1 MRYIFAGI
9 TVLFFILLVP
19 VVVGHTK
26 FAKSPDTVLELIDET
41 NVFNRCDNVII
52 RLKDIDEIQV
62 KLNTNKYGHPYSY
75 GTLKLVT
82 GSKVYV
88 MKRVHRPDEVKNSL
102 LALKK
107 THGNCCQP
115 VLRLQNFTKL
125 DRDITKRPKR
135 PASTVFWWSGNKQIR
150 TVLRKCI
157 SAQNTRAPG
166 FFRPISQP
174 FRLQSEWLCRKE
186 PPHTER
192 RA

>member
-1 MRYIFAGI
+1 MSQNTFFNGVGQWKKLYAKKSRKAHWDYIGGEIFLGLTVLTALLLTGLIPLEKDAEYVRYIFAGI

-102 LALKK
+102 LALKE
-107 THGNCCQP
+107 NA
-115 VLRLQNFTKL
+115 R
-125 DRDITKRPKR
+125 
-135 PASTVFWWSGNKQIR
+135 
-150 TVLRKCI
+150 
-157 SAQNTRAPG
+157 
-166 FFRPISQP
+166 
-174 FRLQSEWLCRKE
+174 
-186 PPHTER
+186 
-192 RA
+192 

>member
-1 MRYIFAGI
+1 MEKVICEKSRKANWDYIGGEVFFGLLFVISLLLAILIPLEKDAEYVRYIFAGI

-102 LALKK
+102 LALKE
-107 THGNCCQP
+107 NA
-115 VLRLQNFTKL
+115 R
-125 DRDITKRPKR
+125 
-135 PASTVFWWSGNKQIR
+135 
-150 TVLRKCI
+150 
-157 SAQNTRAPG
+157 
-166 FFRPISQP
+166 
-174 FRLQSEWLCRKE
+174 
-186 PPHTER
+186 
-192 RA
+192 

>member
-1 MRYIFAGI
+1 M
-9 TVLFFILLVP
+9 
-19 VVVGHTK
+19 K
-26 FAKSPDTVLELIDET
+26 FAKSPQNVLELIDET

-107 THGNCCQP
+107 THSNCCQP

-135 PASTVFWWSGNKQIR
+135 PASTVFWWSKGTQIR
-150 TVLRKCI
+150 VKQKI
-157 SAQNTRAPG
+157 
-166 FFRPISQP
+166 
-174 FRLQSEWLCRKE
+174 
-186 PPHTER
+186 
-192 RA
+192 